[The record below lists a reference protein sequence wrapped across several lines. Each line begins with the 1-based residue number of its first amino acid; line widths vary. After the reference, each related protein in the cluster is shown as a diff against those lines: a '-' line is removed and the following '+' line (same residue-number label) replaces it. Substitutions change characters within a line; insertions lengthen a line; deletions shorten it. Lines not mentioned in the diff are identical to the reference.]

1 MAKQIILCVDDEHTI
16 LDSLKLELTK
26 LLGDSYIIETAEDA
40 LEALEVIENLLSRGY
55 EIPLIISD
63 HIMPEMKGDE
73 FLKQVHQISPKTLK
87 IMLTGQASIDAVSN
101 AIKHAQLYRYIAKP
115 WDITDFDLTVK
126 EALHSYDQER
136 QIERFYADLEQKI
149 VERTQELHEKNAI
162 LRRLDQE
169 KNEFLGIV
177 AHDLKNPLS
186 AIKSLSEEIERSIN
200 KMPQPQLLKFISIIQ
215 IASRQMFNLINN
227 LLDVNAIESG
237 KIHVDRQQ
245 LDILPIIQALLDIY
259 QDRANEKQIQIHFCN
274 ELTENNVE
282 NNILGDEN
290 IVRQVLDNLISN
302 ALKYSPHNTNVYV
315 RTYRHQNCIRCEI
328 RDEGPGLSAED
339 QQKLFGKFAR
349 LTPRPTGQEH
359 STGLG
364 LFIVKKL
371 VERLKA
377 EIWCESQL
385 NQGTAFTV
393 EFTIIAVNLV

>member
-26 LLGDSYIIETAEDA
+26 LLSDDYIIETAEDA

-73 FLKQVHQISPKTLK
+73 FLKRVHQMSPKTLK

-115 WDITDFDLTVK
+115 WDVTDFDLTVK
-126 EALHSYDQER
+126 EALLSYDQER
-136 QIERFYADLEQKI
+136 KIEHFYADLEQKI
-149 VERTQELHEKNAI
+149 VQRTQELQEKNAI
-162 LRRLDQE
+162 LLRLDQE

-186 AIKSLSEEIERSIN
+186 AIKSLSEEIERSIH
-200 KMPQPQLLKFISIIQ
+200 KIPQSQLLKFISIIQ

-237 KIHVDRQQ
+237 KIQMDCQQ
-245 LDILPIIQALLDIY
+245 LNILPIIHALLDIY
-259 QDRANEKQIQIHFCN
+259 EASAAEKQIQVHFCD
-274 ELTENNVE
+274 ELTAEY
-282 NNILGDEN
+282 ILGDEN
-290 IVRQVLDNLISN
+290 MVRQILDNLLSN
-302 ALKYSPHNTNVYV
+302 ALKYSPHNSNVYV
-315 RTYRHQNCIRCEI
+315 RTYRHQNYIRCEI
-328 RDEGPGLSAED
+328 RDEGPGLTPED
-339 QQKLFGKFAR
+339 QQRLFGKFAR

-371 VERLKA
+371 VERLDAKV
-377 EIWCESQL
+377 WCESQIDR
-385 NQGTAFTV
+385 GTTFLV
-393 EFTIIAVNLV
+393 EFAVTDLK

>member
-1 MAKQIILCVDDEHTI
+1 MTKKIILCVDDEHTI

-26 LLGDSYIIETAEDA
+26 LLGDDYIIETAEDA

-73 FLKQVHQISPKTLK
+73 FLKRVHQMSPKTLK

-101 AIKHAQLYRYIAKP
+101 VIKHAQLYRYIAKP
-115 WDITDFDLTVK
+115 WDVTDFDLTVK
-126 EALHSYDQER
+126 EALLSYDQER
-136 QIERFYADLEQKI
+136 KIEHFYADLEQKI
-149 VERTQELHEKNAI
+149 VQRTQELQEKNAI
-162 LRRLDQE
+162 LLRLDQE

-186 AIKSLSEEIERSIN
+186 AIKSLSEEIERSIH
-200 KMPQPQLLKFISIIQ
+200 KIPQSQLLKFISIIQ

-237 KIHVDRQQ
+237 KIQMDCQQ
-245 LDILPIIQALLDIY
+245 LNILPIIHALLDIY
-259 QDRANEKQIQIHFCN
+259 EASAAEKQIKVHFCD
-274 ELTENNVE
+274 ELTAEY
-282 NNILGDEN
+282 ILGDEN
-290 IVRQVLDNLISN
+290 MVRQILDNLLSN
-302 ALKYSPHNTNVYV
+302 ALKYSPHNSNVYV
-315 RTYRHQNCIRCEI
+315 RTYRHQNYIRCEI
-328 RDEGPGLSAED
+328 RDEGPGLTTED
-339 QQKLFGKFAR
+339 QQQLFGKFAR

-371 VERLKA
+371 VERLDAKV
-377 EIWCESQL
+377 WCESQVDR
-385 NQGTAFTV
+385 GTTFLV
-393 EFTIIAVNLV
+393 EFAVTSHF

>member
-26 LLGDSYIIETAEDA
+26 LLGDDYIIETAEDA
-40 LEALEVIENLLSRGY
+40 LEALEVMENLLSRGY

-73 FLKQVHQISPKTLK
+73 FLKRVHQMSPKTLK

-101 AIKHAQLYRYIAKP
+101 AIKHARLYRYIAKP
-115 WDITDFDLTVK
+115 WDVTDFDLTVK
-126 EALHSYDQER
+126 EALLSYDQER
-136 QIERFYADLEQKI
+136 KIEHFYADLEQKI
-149 VERTQELHEKNAI
+149 VQRTQELQEKNAI
-162 LRRLDQE
+162 LLRLDQE

-186 AIKSLSEEIERSIN
+186 AIKSLSEEIERSIH
-200 KMPQPQLLKFISIIQ
+200 KIPQSQLLKFISIIQ

-237 KIHVDRQQ
+237 KIQMDCQQ
-245 LDILPIIQALLDIY
+245 LNILPIIHTLLDIY
-259 QDRANEKQIQIHFCN
+259 EARAAEKQIQVHFCE
-274 ELTENNVE
+274 ELTAEH
-282 NNILGDEN
+282 ILGDEN
-290 IVRQVLDNLISN
+290 MVRQILDNLLSN
-302 ALKYSPHNTNVYV
+302 ALKYSPHNSNVYV
-315 RTYRHQNCIRCEI
+315 RIYRHQNCIRCEI
-328 RDEGPGLSAED
+328 RDEGPGLTTED
-339 QQKLFGKFAR
+339 QQRLFGKFAR

-371 VERLKA
+371 VERLDAKV
-377 EIWCESQL
+377 WCESQVAR
-385 NQGTAFTV
+385 GTTFIV
-393 EFTIIAVNLV
+393 EFAVTSHSIVNSP